1 MAVSA
6 DQEDKPAIQEKINSQ
21 KLACQLCKA
30 PLLDS
35 IEVSVHVEPGTPER
49 LRKLGYPPSSEYL
62 KRTPLAFP
70 SRLGAKVF
78 WGAFVQDW
86 PSTAFN
92 QLKDFP
98 DVMCQQN
105 DNAADASNP
114 EEKVGRQLGRIDLL
128 SVHRRGCL
136 PADGT

>member
-21 KLACQLCKA
+21 KLACQLCKG
-30 PLLDS
+30 PLRDCTD
-35 IEVSVHVEPGTPER
+35 VSVHVEPGTSERPEQVR
-49 LRKLGYPPSSEYL
+49 SEGLLGS
-62 KRTPLAFP
+62 
-70 SRLGAKVF
+70 
-78 WGAFVQDW
+78 FVQDW

-92 QLKDFP
+92 LLKDFP

-105 DNAADASNP
+105 DNAANATNP
-114 EEKVGRQLGRIDLL
+114 EEKVGRQLGGIDLL
-128 SVHRRGCL
+128 FVHRRGCF